1 MPQALERVNYAST
14 LLFDAAHLLK
24 NESDS
29 VKGRQMLIQGARCEF
44 VEQRLRIVRL
54 ICLFFALAI
63 LQGIS
68 TLLLTFDE
76 SEVRKIV
83 TICQHVLNHL
93 SYVEMIETMDQL
105 VDFVKVS
112 SSTID

>member
-1 MPQALERVNYAST
+1 MM
-14 LLFDAAHLLK
+14 F
-24 NESDS
+24 
-29 VKGRQMLIQGARCEF
+29 C
-44 VEQRLRIVRL
+44 
-54 ICLFFALAI
+54 FFLVDI

-68 TLLLTFDE
+68 ALLLTFDE

-93 SYVEMIETMDQL
+93 SYVEMIETMEQL

-112 SSTID
+112 IMIIFIIK